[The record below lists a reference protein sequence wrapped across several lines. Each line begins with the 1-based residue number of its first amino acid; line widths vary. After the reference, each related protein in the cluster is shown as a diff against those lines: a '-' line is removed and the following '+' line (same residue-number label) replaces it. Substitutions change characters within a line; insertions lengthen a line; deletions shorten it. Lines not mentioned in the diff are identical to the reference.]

1 VIRILVWHKILQ
13 LSYRLI
19 SSVIRIIAVSLL
31 FYFEPKFARDVLLIL
46 SSIYLFQIVSGLEIY
61 LNPKDSRDDHLSKII
76 YTGLLFLP
84 LTLLYFWINDIELLW
99 GGFFFIDY
107 ILVEISRKQNVNNE
121 ILDSNKIAIKRALFF
136 FVASIFSFYNKDY
149 FLLVLI
155 IPTLFEIFLK
165 LSKSG
170 CKISKI
176 PLRLVFKNLSIVAIL
191 ITITNRSIDLA
202 IRNVNQDYNGFIYE
216 FWDFFLTIFGVSS
229 TITFYLFIADRA
241 KKVLKNEEL
250 VPLKAYFLQPIIIF
264 VLIFLSLLYFN
275 FIKGSVDLSVED
287 VKIITEI
294 YIISL
299 IMALF
304 QVHNWNLLALRGNGS
319 HNNTI
324 YLAITALIGL
334 LSALI
339 ISINYLLYM
348 LMLILLIVTFF
359 GIIKRYK

>member
-1 VIRILVWHKILQ
+1 
-13 LSYRLI
+13 
-19 SSVIRIIAVSLL
+19 
-31 FYFEPKFARDVLLIL
+31 
-46 SSIYLFQIVSGLEIY
+46 
-61 LNPKDSRDDHLSKII
+61 
-76 YTGLLFLP
+76 
-84 LTLLYFWINDIELLW
+84 
-99 GGFFFIDY
+99 
-107 ILVEISRKQNVNNE
+107 
-121 ILDSNKIAIKRALFF
+121 
-136 FVASIFSFYNKDY
+136 
-149 FLLVLI
+149 LI